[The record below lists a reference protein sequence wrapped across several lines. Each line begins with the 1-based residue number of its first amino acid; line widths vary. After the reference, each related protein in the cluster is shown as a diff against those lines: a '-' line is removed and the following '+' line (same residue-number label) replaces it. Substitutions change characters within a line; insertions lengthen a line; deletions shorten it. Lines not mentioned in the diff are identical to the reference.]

1 MAGMDAPLRRT
12 ILVIAVLAVA
22 VIAAQRGLAASNA
35 GDPTEIPA
43 ATRAAGL
50 TFDSAMTEAD
60 RAWVL
65 AAVAAARPEAQRL
78 IDEIDG
84 LVTVTTVPELGDAV
98 GMAMLR
104 EDRAEIAFATAWLNG
119 ERALDRNVAV
129 LHELG
134 HVVDHFLVSDELAG
148 TLDAGI
154 PTLGTCRSPSAD
166 MGPCTAVEER
176 FADTFAKWALGGRV
190 SLAGSGYGIP
200 APASLETWGSPL
212 GLLALQLDV
221 D

>member
-1 MAGMDAPLRRT
+1 MAGMDAALRRT
-12 ILVIAVLAVA
+12 ILVIVAIAVG
-22 VIAAQRGLAASNA
+22 VIAAQRGLAV
-35 GDPTEIPA
+35 GDTTEIPA

-50 TFDSAMTEAD
+50 TFDPAMTEAD

-65 AAVAAARPEAQRL
+65 AAIAAARPEAQRL
-78 IDEIDG
+78 IDEVDG
-84 LVTVTTVPELGDAV
+84 LVSVTTVPELGGAI
-98 GMAMLR
+98 GMARLR
-104 EDRAEIAFATAWLNG
+104 EERADVSFATDWLNG
-119 ERALDRNVAV
+119 ERAIDRNVTV

-154 PTLGTCRSPSAD
+154 PTLGTCQSPSAD

-176 FADTFAKWALGGRV
+176 FADTFAKWALRGRV

-200 APASLETWGSPL
+200 APASLETWGAPL
-212 GLLALQLDV
+212 ALLALQLDV